1 MKIKIGVRVMEYW
14 KKWFMDMKIRDK
26 MIYSHIFIALIPFC
40 FVGII
45 GIVISTREAE
55 RNVTQHSAQLVGQ
68 IQQTT
73 DIYINGIEK
82 TANMLIQ
89 NIESMP
95 LADIRSENDER
106 WPVYA
111 AELKKSFEMVADTHD
126 EIAGIFFAT
135 EHDMYMGTG
144 MSRVSREPFTEEV
157 WYKQAAAMPGEMQ
170 IISNITGR
178 NIVTED
184 NYSIDDV
191 FSVMKTVTDPGTG
204 ARMGVLLFD
213 IKHEFIAS
221 AIRDANIG
229 ESGFVFIL
237 DDQNHMVY
245 APANRIVYRIRPE
258 WLWNETEPV
267 TAVIGSE
274 KYQISYQV
282 SAYTGWKVVSVSSY
296 QEIMGGV
303 NTMMFMFGALLILT
317 LVTVFVV
324 AVKLSETITKP
335 IVRLR
340 NLMKQT
346 KKGDLSVRF
355 TGDYLDEVSELGRRF
370 NEMLERI
377 QGLMD
382 EVYREQENKRKAQL
396 KVVQEQFKPHFLYN
410 TLDTIGWMA
419 REHSA
424 FDIVHIVDA
433 LTNVF
438 RISLSRGK
446 DYITIKEEILYISNY
461 LYIQKIRYGPKVQYE
476 IQVDDKCMNVVLP
489 KLILQPLVENAIY
502 HGVKMKSGDGHLK
515 ITGGLLDGWVTLEVQ
530 DDGKGME
537 KEQAESLSRLLNE
550 PELVSESQSFGLFY
564 IKERLRLRYGEQ
576 FHVLVESEEGQGT
589 RIVIRIPEEYQGEHK
604 GEENRE

>member
-1 MKIKIGVRVMEYW
+1 MKYW
-14 KKWFMDMKIRDK
+14 KKRFMDMKIRDK
-26 MIYSHIFIALIPFC
+26 IIYSHIFIALIPFC

-68 IQQTT
+68 IRQTT
-73 DIYINGIEK
+73 DIYLNGIEK
-82 TANMLIQ
+82 TANMLIEI
-89 NIESMP
+89 IEAMP
-95 LADIRSENDER
+95 LTRISSEQDAR
-106 WPVYA
+106 WKDCA
-111 AELKKSFEMVADTHD
+111 AELERNFQVVADTHD

-135 EHDMYMGTG
+135 ENDLYAGTG
-144 MSRVSREPFTEEV
+144 MSRISRDPFTEEF
-157 WYKQAAAMPGEMQ
+157 WYEQAAAVPGEMQ
-170 IISNITGR
+170 MLSNVTGR

-184 NYSIDDV
+184 AYSIDDV
-191 FSVMKTVTDPGTG
+191 FSVMKTVTDPRSG
-204 ARMGVLLFD
+204 ARVGVLLFD
-213 IKHEFIAS
+213 VKHEIISS

-229 ESGFVFIL
+229 ENGFVFVL
-237 DDQNHMVY
+237 DEQNHMVY
-245 APANRIVYRIRPE
+245 APTNKIVYRIRAE
-258 WLWNETEPV
+258 WLSNEEEPV
-267 TAVIGSE
+267 TAVINGE
-274 KYQISYQV
+274 KYQISYRK
-282 SAYTGWKVVSVSSY
+282 SDYTGWKVVSVSSY

-303 NTMMFMFGALLILT
+303 NTMMLMFGGLLILT

-335 IVRLR
+335 IIRLR
-340 NLMKQT
+340 NLMKET
-346 KKGDLSVRF
+346 KNGDLSVRF
-355 TGDYLDEVSELGRRF
+355 ESDYQDEVSELGRRF
-370 NEMLERI
+370 NQMLERI

-424 FDIVHIVDA
+424 FDIVHLVDA

-438 RISLSRGK
+438 RISLSKGK
-446 DYITIKEEILYISNY
+446 DYITIEEEIRYISNY

-476 IQVDDKCMNVVLP
+476 IQVEEACLKVVLP

-515 ITGGLLDGWVTLEVQ
+515 ILGTLADGLVSLEVR
-530 DDGKGME
+530 DDGKGMGAE
-537 KEQAESLSRLLNE
+537 KAEELSRLLND
-550 PELVSESQSFGLFY
+550 PEMPGESRSFGLFY

-576 FHVLVESEEGQGT
+576 FHVLVESREGQGT
-589 RIVIRIPEEYQGEHK
+589 RIVIQIPEEYQGDHE
-604 GEENRE
+604 GE